1 MKQISTIVCE
11 HTKCSKTI
19 LKTVQD
25 SLIQRIDNE
34 MHKNDEEE
42 LKKSKFRR
50 IKEGIVDKARQYLI
64 DLREGNSEKDDN
76 SMIDESGHEQSKFD
90 EQELLCTNDRK
101 EEYLNNID

>member
-1 MKQISTIVCE
+1 
-11 HTKCSKTI
+11 
-19 LKTVQD
+19 
-25 SLIQRIDNE
+25 
-34 MHKNDEEE
+34 
-42 LKKSKFRR
+42 
-50 IKEGIVDKARQYLI
+50 LI